1 MSVSEN
7 VIKLVTNKEFKE
19 KGKVVNLEKYD
30 KYKEKERLKKE
41 DDEIQVLREKK
52 SKKEKKHKRSRSRS
66 RSPKMKK
73 AKTGKTW
80 VRPELRVRCVDKRSE
95 EYKGKLIVVDVTTA
109 ETCDCRTAQGRLI
122 EGVRTDRQVQIHTLI
137 VMTLI
142 LCDS

>member
-7 VIKLVTNKEFKE
+7 VIKLVTNKEFKD

-41 DDEIQVLREKK
+41 DEEIQVIREKK

-73 AKTGKTW
+73 AKTFGKKWTNF
-80 VRPELRVRCVDKRSE
+80 RARN
-95 EYKGKLIVVDVTTA
+95 LIIVSVV
-109 ETCDCRTAQGRLI
+109 GSRLF
-122 EGVRTDRQVQIHTLI
+122 
-137 VMTLI
+137 
-142 LCDS
+142 